1 MACGQDI
8 DQGRRS
14 ISLYDC
20 CLSKS
25 QNQKL
30 IYFINAFMLDID
42 PHGLFTD
49 DIDCREME
57 RTQSSAFNEINK
69 VTWLEVSGLR
79 RLLTTSLSN

>member
-1 MACGQDI
+1 MACSQDI
-8 DQGRRS
+8 DRGR
-14 ISLYDC
+14 ISFSLHKC
-20 CLSKS
+20 CLSES

-30 IYFINAFMLDID
+30 IYFINAFMLDIG
-42 PHGLFTD
+42 PHRLFAN
-49 DIDCREME
+49 DIKCREME